1 MSAVSAMSPSNGRLW
16 AWLALFALLAVFPLL
31 PEPIGSKFHTELL
44 SKVMILSLF
53 AASLQLLVGYTGL
66 VSLGHAAFFGMGGY
80 MVAMLAPQ
88 SEAGNGWWLLF
99 AAVASAGVL
108 AALIGALVMRTK
120 GVYFIMV
127 TLAFTQLV
135 FFVFHDTRI
144 AGGSDGAYVYFKP
157 DFAVFGWRW
166 IDLEQPRQFYW
177 FVLGSLGVGLALMA
191 QVLRSRF
198 GHALVGIKHN
208 EQRMRAAG
216 YPTVLY
222 KLAAFILAGKL
233 AGLAGFLYA
242 AQYGFVTPEILSW
255 HQSGNALV
263 MIILG
268 GLGSLGG
275 AVAGAFVFVLLGEV
289 LQVLT
294 KHWQLLLGVFIIASV
309 MVAPQGLA
317 GLVGRLGGGRRSGDA
332 ATASSVGDDGADD
345 AVQPAAHA
353 ASTPLAPTS
362 LATTPLASATSQ
374 VRS

>member
-1 MSAVSAMSPSNGRLW
+1 
-16 AWLALFALLAVFPLL
+16 
-31 PEPIGSKFHTELL
+31 
-44 SKVMILSLF
+44 
-53 AASLQLLVGYTGL
+53 
-66 VSLGHAAFFGMGGY
+66 
-80 MVAMLAPQ
+80 MLAPM

-157 DFAVFGWRW
+157 DFALFGWRW
-166 IDLEQPRQFYW
+166 IDLDQARQFYW
-177 FVLGSLGVGLALMA
+177 FVLAGLVLGLALLA

-216 YPTVLY
+216 YPTTLY
-222 KLAAFILAGKL
+222 KWAAFILAGKL

-242 AQYGFVTPEILSW
+242 VQYGFVTPEILGW

-275 AVAGAFVFVLLGEV
+275 AVAGAFAFVLLGEWF
-289 LQVLT
+289 QALT
-294 KHWQLLLGVFIIASV
+294 KHWQLLLGGFVIVSV
-309 MVAPQGLA
+309 ALLPQGLA
-317 GLVGRLGGGRRSGDA
+317 GLVGVVRRLFAGRP
-332 ATASSVGDDGADD
+332 AS
-345 AVQPAAHA
+345 
-353 ASTPLAPTS
+353 APTTD
-362 LATTPLASATSQ
+362 ATTAEVQS
-374 VRS
+374 

>member
-1 MSAVSAMSPSNGRLW
+1 
-16 AWLALFALLAVFPLL
+16 
-31 PEPIGSKFHTELL
+31 
-44 SKVMILSLF
+44 
-53 AASLQLLVGYTGL
+53 
-66 VSLGHAAFFGMGGY
+66 
-80 MVAMLAPQ
+80 
-88 SEAGNGWWLLF
+88 
-99 AAVASAGVL
+99 
-108 AALIGALVMRTK
+108 
-120 GVYFIMV
+120 MV

-317 GLVGRLGGGRRSGDA
+317 GLVGKLGGRRRPVDSPPASDAQAEIAAVAAPAFAAQASSPPPEA
-332 ATASSVGDDGADD
+332 ATLL
-345 AVQPAAHA
+345 VQPV
-353 ASTPLAPTS
+353 APM
-362 LATTPLASATSQ
+362 ASATVQ

>member
-1 MSAVSAMSPSNGRLW
+1 MNSSSSPLLSARLI

-80 MVAMLAPQ
+80 MVAMLAPM

-99 AAVASAGVL
+99 AAVASAGLL

-157 DFAVFGWRW
+157 DFALFGWRW
-166 IDLEQPRQFYW
+166 IDLDQPRQFYW
-177 FVLGSLGVGLALMA
+177 FVLGSLGAGLALMA

-222 KLAAFILAGKL
+222 KLAAFVFAGKL

-275 AVAGAFVFVLLGEV
+275 AVIGAFAFVLLGEWFQ
-289 LQVLT
+289 LLT
-294 KHWQLLLGVFIIASV
+294 KHWQLLLGGFVIASV
-309 MVAPQGLA
+309 VVLPQGLVGLA
-317 GLVGRLGGGRRSGDA
+317 GVLARRRQRQAATSA
-332 ATASSVGDDGADD
+332 AVAAALATASTDTAEVHS
-345 AVQPAAHA
+345 
-353 ASTPLAPTS
+353 
-362 LATTPLASATSQ
+362 
-374 VRS
+374 

>member
-1 MSAVSAMSPSNGRLW
+1 MSSSPPSLLARPATWLW
-16 AWLALFALLAVFPLL
+16 LLAFLLLAVYPLL
-31 PEPIGSKFHTELL
+31 PPPLGSKFHTELL
-44 SKVMILSLF
+44 SKVMIMALF

-66 VSLGHAAFFGMGGY
+66 VSLGHSAFFGLGGY
-80 MVAMLAPQ
+80 TVAMLAPQ
-88 SEAGNGWWLLF
+88 SEAGNGWWLLV
-99 AAVASAGVL
+99 AAVAAAGLL
-108 AALIGALVMRTK
+108 AALIGVLVMRTK

-157 DFAVFGWRW
+157 DFRLFGWHW

-177 FVLGSLGVGLALMA
+177 FVLGSLVLGLVLMA

-216 YPTVLY
+216 YTTLFY

-275 AVAGAFVFVLLGEV
+275 AVAGAFAFVLLGEWF
-289 LQVLT
+289 QALT
-294 KHWQLLLGVFIIASV
+294 EHWQLLLGGFVIAAV
-309 MVAPQGLA
+309 MLMPQGLA
-317 GLVGRLGGGRRSGDA
+317 GAMTRLGQRSTPPRPASGDDEPEE
-332 ATASSVGDDGADD
+332 ATG
-345 AVQPAAHA
+345 PAAA
-353 ASTPLAPTS
+353 ALPVALKGPA
-362 LATTPLASATSQ
+362 A
-374 VRS
+374 

>member
-1 MSAVSAMSPSNGRLW
+1 MSHTRLI
-16 AWLALFALLAVFPLL
+16 AWLLLFALLAVFPLL
-31 PEPIGSKFHTELL
+31 PEPVGSKFHTELL
-44 SKVMILSLF
+44 TKVMILALF

-66 VSLGHAAFFGMGGY
+66 VSLGHSAFFGMGGY
-80 MVAMLAPQ
+80 TVAMLAPM

-99 AAVASAGVL
+99 AAVAGAGLL

-120 GVYFIMV
+120 GIYFIMV

-157 DFAVFGWRW
+157 DFAIAGWRW
-166 IDLEQPRQFYW
+166 VDLDQPRQFYW
-177 FVLGSLGVGLALMA
+177 FVLAGLVLGIALLA

-216 YPTVLY
+216 FPTTLY
-222 KLAAFILAGKL
+222 KWAAFVFAGTL

-242 AQYGFVTPEILSW
+242 VQYGFVTPEILGW

-275 AVAGAFVFVLLGEV
+275 AVAGAFAFVLLGEWF
-289 LQVLT
+289 QALT
-294 KHWQLLLGVFIIASV
+294 KHWQLLLGGFIIVSV
-309 MVAPQGLA
+309 ALLPQGLA
-317 GLVGRLGGGRRSGDA
+317 GLVGIVRRLVAGRAASASAPEPAPEA
-332 ATASSVGDDGADD
+332 ATAE
-345 AVQPAAHA
+345 VQ
-353 ASTPLAPTS
+353 S
-362 LATTPLASATSQ
+362 
-374 VRS
+374 